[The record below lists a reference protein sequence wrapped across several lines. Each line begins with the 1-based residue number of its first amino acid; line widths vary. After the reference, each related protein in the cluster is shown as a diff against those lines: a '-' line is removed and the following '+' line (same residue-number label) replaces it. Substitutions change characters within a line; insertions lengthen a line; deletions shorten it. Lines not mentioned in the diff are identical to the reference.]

1 MEEGVDRELR
11 ETVVRDL
18 LQDIC
23 GICIRN
29 ARKLF
34 YLEQ

>member
-11 ETVVRDL
+11 ERVVRDL

>member
-1 MEEGVDRELR
+1 MDRELRER